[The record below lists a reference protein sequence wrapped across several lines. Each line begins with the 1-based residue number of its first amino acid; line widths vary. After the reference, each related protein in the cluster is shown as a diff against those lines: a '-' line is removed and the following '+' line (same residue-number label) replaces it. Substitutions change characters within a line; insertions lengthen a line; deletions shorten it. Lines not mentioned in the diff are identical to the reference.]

1 MRDLSNIASDFA
13 TLITQD
19 DDRIPLG
26 EAALTIARIEYQEL
40 KFAPYIEA
48 LDGFAR
54 KVKARMPDIATTQE
68 TIKAI
73 NSVLFDEEGFRG
85 NRDDFY
91 DPKNSFLND
100 VIDRRLGIPITLALL
115 YMEVGRRVGFPLFG
129 VGMPGHFLLKHYDQ
143 EGRETV
149 IDAFNG
155 GRIMTSED
163 CQQRLNDIYDGQ
175 VALESKFLVP
185 VTRRQM
191 LTRMLNNLKG
201 IYIAVR
207 DLKRALTVVDLI
219 LAIYPRSPEDVR
231 QRAGLRY
238 GVGQLRG
245 AAEDLETYLKMAPDS
260 SDADEVR
267 QTALAIRRQ
276 LASMN

>member
-1 MRDLSNIASDFA
+1 MRNLPNVAAEFA
-13 TLITQD
+13 ALITQD
-19 DDRIPLG
+19 DDRIPLA
-26 EAALTIARIEYQEL
+26 EAALTISRIEYPDLQFTTSL
-40 KFAPYIEA
+40 EA
-48 LDGFAR
+48 LDRMAR
-54 KVKARMPDIATTQE
+54 KVKDALPPIASTQE
-68 TIKAI
+68 TIGAI
-73 NSVLFDEEGFRG
+73 NFVLFEEEGFRG
-85 NRDDFY
+85 NRDDYY

-100 VIDRRLGIPITLALL
+100 VIERRLGIPITLALI
-115 YMEVGRRVGFPLFG
+115 YIEVGRRVGFPLFG

-143 EGRETV
+143 EGHETL

-155 GRIMTSED
+155 GRILTSED

-175 VALESKFLVP
+175 VELESKFLVP

-201 IYIAVR
+201 IYIATR
-207 DLKRALTVVDLI
+207 DLKRALAVVDLL

-245 AAEDLETYLKMAPDS
+245 AAEDLETYLKMAPDA
-260 SDADEVR
+260 SDADEIR

-276 LASMN
+276 LVSMN

>member
-1 MRDLSNIASDFA
+1 MGTHSSVAAEFA
-13 TLITQD
+13 TLLSQD
-19 DDRIPLG
+19 DDRIPLA
-26 EAALTIARIEYQEL
+26 EAALTIARVEYPGL
-40 KFAPYIEA
+40 RFAEYIDSLEQ
-48 LDGFAR
+48 FAR
-54 KVKARMPDIATTQE
+54 KVKQHLPEIATAHE
-68 TIKAI
+68 TIAAI

-85 NRDDFY
+85 NRDDYY

-100 VIDRRLGIPITLALL
+100 VIDRRLGIPITLALV

-143 EGRETV
+143 DGSETV
-149 IDAFNG
+149 IDAFNR

-185 VTRRQM
+185 VTPRQM

-201 IYIAVR
+201 IYIATR
-207 DLKRALTVVDLI
+207 DLKRALAVVDLV

-260 SDADEVR
+260 SDAGEIR

>member
-1 MRDLSNIASDFA
+1 MRDLSNIAADFA